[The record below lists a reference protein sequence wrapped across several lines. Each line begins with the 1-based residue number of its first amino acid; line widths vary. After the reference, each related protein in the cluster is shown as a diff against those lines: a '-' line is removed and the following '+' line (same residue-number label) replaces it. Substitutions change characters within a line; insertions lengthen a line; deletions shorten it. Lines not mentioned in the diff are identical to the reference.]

1 MARTKQTARKNS
13 RRQEGGY
20 LSEANEKGDIRILL
34 RRGWRPA
41 STRRGAGEAKAG
53 EEENYPHPTNQ
64 ANQCDVDCKLPSV
77 FHPAWDEPSPE
88 KSVRVEAMDR

>member
-1 MARTKQTARKNS
+1 MARTKQTARKT
-13 RRQEGGY
+13 QGGKKVATFP
-20 LSEANEKGDIRILL
+20 EAIEKGDLRILL

-41 STRRGAGEAKAG
+41 STRRGAGEAEAG